1 MLAMPHVW
9 WLRPVSSAARVGEQ
23 SAVVLNW
30 LYLSPLLATRSKFGV
45 GIGPPKVLAA
55 PKPVSSVM
63 MSRTL
68 GAPLGAVTSLGKSGL
83 DSFALRPM
91 TPPNGASGTGSTG
104 EPPVVGFSADLSWA
118 YRLVMSP
125 PEAVSQPRKA
135 ADVSTV
141 ATVRVVRGRMVS
153 PLSKTRDSGEMP
165 SGSDLARDS
174 GDSTSRLAKSPS
186 CGTI

>member
-45 GIGPPKVLAA
+45 GIGPPNVLAA

-83 DSFALRPM
+83 DSLALRPT
-91 TPPNGASGTGSTG
+91 TPPNGASRTGRTG
-104 EPPVVGFSADLSWA
+104 EPPVGNPGLVAFWPKAISATRRVPNSILWFIVLLVCLGSCPRWILFV
-118 YRLVMSP
+118 RLLK
-125 PEAVSQPRKA
+125 RFN
-135 ADVSTV
+135 
-141 ATVRVVRGRMVS
+141 
-153 PLSKTRDSGEMP
+153 P
-165 SGSDLARDS
+165 SS
-174 GDSTSRLAKSPS
+174 
-186 CGTI
+186 

>member
-45 GIGPPKVLAA
+45 GIGPPNVLAA

-68 GAPLGAVTSLGKSGL
+68 GAPLGAVTSLGKSGV
-83 DSFALRPM
+83 DSLAVRPM
-91 TPPNGASGTGSTG
+91 TPPNCGAGVGRMA
-104 EPPVVGFSADLSWA
+104 EPPAGG
-118 YRLVMSP
+118 R
-125 PEAVSQPRKA
+125 VS
-135 ADVSTV
+135 
-141 ATVRVVRGRMVS
+141 
-153 PLSKTRDSGEMP
+153 
-165 SGSDLARDS
+165 
-174 GDSTSRLAKSPS
+174 
-186 CGTI
+186 